1 MTKAIILAAGQGT
14 RLLPYTKDLP
24 KCMVEICGKPL
35 IEFQID
41 VLRSCGISEINLV
54 VGYESQKLKSYG
66 QSAGPG
72 ESEAPACLNMFD
84 YFLTAG
90 FVAPPPCEQRV

>member
-35 IEFQID
+35 IEFQLE
-41 VLRSCGISEINLV
+41 VLRSCGISDINLV
-54 VGYESQKLKSYG
+54 VGYESQKLESYG
-66 QSAGPG
+66 IPMYKNDNFAYQHPFYNKF
-72 ESEAPACLNMFD
+72 PDF
-84 YFLTAG
+84 
-90 FVAPPPCEQRV
+90 